1 LINALWEEVGG
12 RAAAA
17 VAWRSCI
24 TTVVSIGLKAVAAHC
39 AGRDGSGRL
48 INDAS
53 PGRRVLDLVVQR
65 SLRGRR
71 RDAAL
76 PDGGV
81 GDGGDRLLLVTG
93 TAIEAAFPSVDGS
106 VALMASCIL
115 MVL

>member
-1 LINALWEEVGG
+1 MVLWTGDSASPLPSVLCSSSSL
-12 RAAAA
+12 
-17 VAWRSCI
+17 V
-24 TTVVSIGLKAVAAHC
+24 
-39 AGRDGSGRL
+39 GRDGSGRL

-93 TAIEAAFPSVDGS
+93 TAIEAAFPSVDVS